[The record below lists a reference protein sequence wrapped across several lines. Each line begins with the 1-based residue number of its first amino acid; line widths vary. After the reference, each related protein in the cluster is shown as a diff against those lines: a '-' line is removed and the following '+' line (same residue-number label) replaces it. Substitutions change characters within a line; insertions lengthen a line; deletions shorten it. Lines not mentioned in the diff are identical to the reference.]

1 MQYRPTAAEL
11 LDIIAELLEDE
22 VIDAV
27 SGPVQHKV
35 RVAANL
41 ARILQREAELGPAT
55 DAQERTVIAS
65 QPEDAFCVFDGGR
78 DFQTVANDACICEES
93 RNVIITKGRDRLGF
107 EARIGPFETLAL
119 FQDCFPRQPCLVDFE
134 DQTLE
139 EPIVMQKRKSVLEVV
154 VVRVN
159 CV

>member
-1 MQYRPTAAEL
+1 MAWTIGVVCPRQKSSARQEFTHDLATG
-11 LDIIAELLEDE
+11 EDE
-22 VIDAV
+22 SFLEENPPCLQIVRM
-27 SGPVQHKV
+27 VQ
-35 RVAANL
+35 L
-41 ARILQREAELGPAT
+41 EPS
-55 DAQERTVIAS
+55 QERTVIAS

-139 EPIVMQKRKSVLEVV
+139 KLIVMQKRKSVLEVV
-154 VVRVN
+154 VARVN